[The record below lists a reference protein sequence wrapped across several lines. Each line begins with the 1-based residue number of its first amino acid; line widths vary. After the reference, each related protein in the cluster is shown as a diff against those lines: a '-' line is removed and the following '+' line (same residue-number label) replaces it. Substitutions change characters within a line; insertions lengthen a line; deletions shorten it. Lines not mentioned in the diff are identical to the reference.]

1 MNMSIDY
8 KIVKGEDALSLA
20 RKVTPL
26 MAKGW
31 VPNGGIIE
39 TRTFDSKEANEVR
52 LVQVL
57 RRYKLVKTEK

>member
-1 MNMSIDY
+1 MNMRIDY

-31 VPNGGIIE
+31 VPTSGIIE

-52 LVQVL
+52 IVQVL
-57 RRYKLVKTEK
+57 HRYELVKTEK